1 MDVDERGD
9 CLDLGA
15 LLCMIDKVSLTGL
28 IFGVP
33 VEDVELRVT
42 RLGPLTLVWGK
53 IGGGGALESL
63 LYLAVRAAWEVHE
76 AKA

>member
-1 MDVDERGD
+1 MDVDECGD

-15 LLCMIDKVSLTGL
+15 LLRMVDEVALAGL

-33 VEDVELRVT
+33 FEDVELRVT

-63 LYLAVRAAWEVHE
+63 MYFAVRASGKVHE

>member
-1 MDVDERGD
+1 MSNYV
-9 CLDLGA
+9 A
-15 LLCMIDKVSLTGL
+15 TVSAQPIIRVYSASLY
-28 IFGVP
+28 
-33 VEDVELRVT
+33 LRVT

-76 AKA
+76 ALHMYFGQ

>member
-33 VEDVELRVT
+33 VEDVELCSHRQRT
-42 RLGPLTLVWGK
+42 AHNKG
-53 IGGGGALESL
+53 I
-63 LYLAVRAAWEVHE
+63 
-76 AKA
+76 